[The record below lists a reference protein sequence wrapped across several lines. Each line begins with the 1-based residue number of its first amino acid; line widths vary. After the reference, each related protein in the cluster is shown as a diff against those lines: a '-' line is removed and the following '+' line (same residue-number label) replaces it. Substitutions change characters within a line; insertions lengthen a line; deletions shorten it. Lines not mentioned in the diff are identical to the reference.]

1 MFNTGF
7 YINDLSM
14 HDSSRDLVLVGT
26 QQSAEL
32 KLALDQEK
40 NKSKALEDNMK
51 KLDVEMKKTDELLYQ
66 MIPKK
71 VADRLRLGEPVMNL
85 CEVVP
90 SCTILFSDV
99 VGFTS
104 ICSQLTP
111 MDVVSMLNSMYTKFD
126 KACGNHSVYKVETI
140 GDAYMVVS
148 GLPERTDNHAG
159 EIVEMG
165 FDMLNN
171 IDTVCNPATQ
181 EPLKIRV
188 GM

>member
-1 MFNTGF
+1 
-7 YINDLSM
+7 M

-40 NKSKALEDNMK
+40 QKSKALEDSMK
-51 KLDVEMKKTDELLYQ
+51 KLDVEMKKTDQLLYQ

-71 VADRLRLGEPVMNL
+71 VADRLRSGEPVMNL
-85 CEVVP
+85 CEVVS

-104 ICSQLTP
+104 TCSQLTP

-126 KACGNHSVYKVETI
+126 KALEAHSVYKASLI
-140 GDAYMVVS
+140 S
-148 GLPERTDNHAG
+148 IL
-159 EIVEMG
+159 
-165 FDMLNN
+165 FLSFF
-171 IDTVCNPATQ
+171 
-181 EPLKIRV
+181 LS
-188 GM
+188 